1 MLGADQCWAVPG
13 STRFFDECFVGERA
27 LVLGARTTTPL
38 TCHRLGGAAVGAGAG
53 VGTCAWLTVGGRA
66 GAAACAAGDGG
77 C

>member
-13 STRFFDECFVGERA
+13 STRFFDECFVGKRA

-53 VGTCAWLTVGGRA
+53 VGT
-66 GAAACAAGDGG
+66 
-77 C
+77 